1 MKEKKGIMD
10 SRRTNDVYAI
20 SIMSK
25 DRVGII
31 ADVSEK
37 IAELHGDITDIRQSV
52 LCGYFTM
59 ILLVSFPQDTEQR
72 SIETKI
78 ASITSAEKAP
88 LLVSVKS
95 VNGNIESESKT
106 VPENNYVLTVTGRD
120 QIGFVAAVTRFCA
133 EKGINILD
141 LSTTQK
147 NENYVM
153 ILFIDLSRS
162 SGIDSLRESL
172 LIFQKQTGYEM
183 VLQHFNIFR
192 AVNEIDLPAI

>member
-1 MKEKKGIMD
+1 MKDTFK
-10 SRRTNDVYAI
+10 TNEIFAI

-25 DRVGII
+25 DRIGII

-37 IAELHGDITDIRQSV
+37 IAELDGDIADIRQSV

-59 ILLVSFPQDTEQR
+59 ILLVSFPHGTEQKI
-72 SIETKI
+72 IESKI
-78 ASITSAEKAP
+78 ASIISEERIP

-95 VNGNIESESKT
+95 VEGSIEPEPINI
-106 VPENNYVLTVTGRD
+106 PENNYVLTVTGRD
-120 QIGFVAAVTRFCA
+120 QIGFVASVTRFCA
-133 EKGINILD
+133 DKQINILD
-141 LSTTQK
+141 FSTTRK

-172 LIFQKQTGYEM
+172 LLMQKETGFEM

-192 AVNEIDLPAI
+192 AVNEIVLPAI